1 MTASKRHR
9 LALVAAALAV
19 AGLLAGCSGTTDQ
32 GTTTTQPP
40 PPTQPPGEQ
49 PLPDGEYFAYVTVG
63 EDETG
68 EIILGVDLAE
78 MLTGEEARLAAIEA
92 GVIEEGEDVPND
104 FFIDNPEVVME
115 LVHLA
120 DDVEIMV
127 ISGTDTSQVIT
138 IDAAQLE
145 SLYEGTYSG
154 EAVYGIIA
162 GLPIAMELVVEGGVV
177 TEAHAVY
184 LP

>member
-1 MTASKRHR
+1 MTTSHRHR

-19 AGLLAGCSGTTDQ
+19 AGLLAGCSGTTGE

-40 PPTQPPGEQ
+40 SSTQPPGEQ

-68 EIILGVDLAE
+68 AITLGVDLAE

-92 GVIEEGEDVPND
+92 GVIEEGEDLPND
-104 FFIDNPEVVME
+104 YFIDNPEVVME

-120 DDVEIMV
+120 DDVEITV
-127 ISGTDTSQVIT
+127 ISGTDTSQVVT
-138 IDAAQLE
+138 IDAAQLDA
-145 SLYEGTYSG
+145 LHEGTYSG

-162 GLPIAMELVVEGGVV
+162 GLPIAMELVVEAGVV
-177 TEAHAVY
+177 TETHAVY